1 MRSQPSFKRRNGL
14 AQGVGGWSPGHL
26 SDARR
31 QRGVMVREKTELPT
45 LTGIGAAQP
54 DVLCMQKFPLRQ
66 QGKKVLLLK
75 IKCESCQSKI

>member
-1 MRSQPSFKRRNGL
+1 
-14 AQGVGGWSPGHL
+14 
-26 SDARR
+26 
-31 QRGVMVREKTELPT
+31 MVREKTELPT

-75 IKCESCQSKI
+75 IKCESCQSKIR